1 MDFKGEEYGK
11 LQNMNDDP
19 KKDSSEYFKA
29 EAAEGRELVQEPS
42 GAAEYLQK
50 AGQYYVGLEESVKQ
64 DPRIPKGGG
73 HTEEEYLALPDDCP
87 MICVSS

>member
-19 KKDSSEYFKA
+19 EKDSSEYFKA

-42 GAAEYLQK
+42 GAAEYLQ
-50 AGQYYVGLEESVKQ
+50 
-64 DPRIPKGGG
+64 
-73 HTEEEYLALPDDCP
+73 
-87 MICVSS
+87 